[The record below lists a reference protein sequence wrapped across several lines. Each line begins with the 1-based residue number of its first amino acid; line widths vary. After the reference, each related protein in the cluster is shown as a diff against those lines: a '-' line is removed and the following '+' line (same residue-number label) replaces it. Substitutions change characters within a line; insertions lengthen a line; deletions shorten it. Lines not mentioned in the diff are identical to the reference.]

1 MSNVN
6 CRKKSYVLNFV
17 YDVISKP
24 SREARLVEL
33 ARSDINYDS
42 LLLVY
47 RGRDFPPVQNQKDFH
62 RSMSDTFVSV
72 HEWMIL
78 NERES

>member
-1 MSNVN
+1 MSDLN
-6 CRKKSYVLNFV
+6 CREKPCASNFI